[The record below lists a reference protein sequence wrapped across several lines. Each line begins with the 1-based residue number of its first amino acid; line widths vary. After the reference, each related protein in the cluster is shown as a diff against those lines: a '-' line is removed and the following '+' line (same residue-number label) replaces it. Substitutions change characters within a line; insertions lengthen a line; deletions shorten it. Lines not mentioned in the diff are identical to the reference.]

1 MTALFRRL
9 YQSRR
14 RLGTR
19 LYLGIGGAVALTV
32 MASLVGWFSFHRVG
46 LVQDV
51 VNDQSIP
58 DMAAAVRAAQQS
70 GSLVAQAPRLTAA
83 TVDNLADIKADI
95 DRERAAF
102 EQQLTTMAAATDLE
116 EEPYFASIRTQAQAL
131 IANIESIEREVDDL
145 FVLQDQADL
154 VKAEL
159 ATLQLE
165 LEDALVA
172 AIDDQ
177 LFFTLTGYRALNA
190 PPAARDTHLNEIQ
203 MTRYRHLT
211 DLQAN
216 ASLAVQDLANAFAV
230 TEAARL
236 EPLRERSEATRRR
249 IDRSLAALGQGDP
262 ISLRVS
268 PMFARLFEL
277 GLGEDTGFALVAEI
291 IESGRRQSDL
301 LEANRELGVALLSAV
316 EDLVQDKSSQ
326 ARAASATSTRA
337 IATGRTLLLVLI
349 VVSIGGALLIAWLFV
364 GRLLLRRLAT
374 LSRRMR
380 NMADGDLE
388 GEVDI
393 GGADEIADM
402 AAALEVFRR
411 HALEVQ
417 RLNLVEKLAEELQAK
432 NDQLEQVLAELEKAQ
447 DQVVMQ
453 EKLAALGELTA
464 GVAHEIR
471 NPLNFVKNFSEVSEE
486 LLDEMQE
493 ELQDLLSDVELDA
506 EDDRPGYLDEIKGDL
521 IDNLKRIRQ
530 HAERANGIVESML
543 RMGRDTGE
551 WVKTDINQIVD
562 EHTRLAF
569 HSARAKDP
577 DFQLH
582 MEMDLNPELP
592 EVEVVPQNLGRVFLN
607 MVSNACH
614 ATNLRRQETQA
625 TDASYMP
632 TLKVTT
638 RLDGDRVEVRMH
650 DNGTGMPDEVKEKI
664 FNPFFTTKPTNE
676 GTGLGLALSSD
687 IVRGHGGTIDV
698 DSEAGEFTEMI
709 VRLPLVQPA
718 GATAPTG

>member
-1 MTALFRRL
+1 MNTLFRSL
-9 YQSRR
+9 R

-19 LYLGIGGAVALTV
+19 LYLGLGGAVLLTV
-32 MASLVGWFSFHRVG
+32 VASLVGWFSFHRVG
-46 LVQDV
+46 LLQDV
-51 VNDQSIP
+51 VNNQSIP
-58 DMAAAVRAAQQS
+58 DMGAAVRAAQQS
-70 GSLVAQAPRLTAA
+70 GSLVAQAPLLTAA
-83 TVDNLADIKADI
+83 TVDNLPHIKADI
-95 DRERAAF
+95 ARERAAF
-102 EQQLTTMAAATDLE
+102 EQQLSAISASSDIGE
-116 EEPYFASIRTQAQAL
+116 EDYFAAIQTNAQTL
-131 IANIESIEREVDDL
+131 IANIGIIEQEVDDRFL
-145 FVLQDQADL
+145 LLERADVVKADL
-154 VKAEL
+154 AS
-159 ATLQLE
+159 LQVDLE
-165 LEDALVA
+165 SALVEA
-172 AIDDQ
+172 LDDQ
-177 LFFTLTGYRALNA
+177 LFFLLTGYRALNA
-190 PPAARDTHLNEIQ
+190 PPASRALHLDEIQ
-203 MTRYRHLT
+203 ITRYRHLSN
-211 DLQAN
+211 LQSN
-216 ASLAVQDLANAFAV
+216 ASLAIQDLANAFAV

-249 IDRSLAALGQGDP
+249 IDRSLQALGQSDP
-262 ISLRVS
+262 TSLQVS
-268 PMFARLFEL
+268 PMFDRLFEL
-277 GLGEDTGFALVAEI
+277 ALGEDSGFALVAEI
-291 IESGRRQSDL
+291 IGSDSRQAAL
-301 LEANRELGVALLSAV
+301 LETNQELGVALLSAV
-316 EDLVQDKSSQ
+316 ENLVQDKGNQ
-326 ARAASATSTRA
+326 ARTASAMSTLA

-349 VVSIGGALLIAWLFV
+349 VVSIVGALLIAWLFV
-364 GRLLLRRLAT
+364 GRLLLRRLAI

-380 NMADGDLE
+380 RMADGDLE

-393 GGADEIADM
+393 SGADEIADM

-432 NDQLEQVLAELEKAQ
+432 NDQLEQVLVELEKAQ
-447 DQVVMQ
+447 DQVVTQ

-471 NPLNFVKNFSEVSEE
+471 NPLNFVKNFSEVSQE

-493 ELQDLLSDVELDA
+493 ELQDLLADAEVPA
-506 EDDRPGYLDEIKGDL
+506 EDDRPGYLEELNGDL
-521 IDNLKRIRQ
+521 TDNLKRIRQ
-530 HAERANGIVESML
+530 HADRANGIVESML

-551 WVKTDINQIVD
+551 WVKIDINNIVD

-582 MEMDLNPELP
+582 MEMDLNPDLP

-614 ATNLRRQETQA
+614 ATNLRRVEAQTTNQI
-625 TDASYMP
+625 YMP
-632 TLKVTT
+632 TLKVSTW
-638 RLDGDRVEVRMH
+638 LEGDRVAIRMH

-687 IVRGHGGTIDV
+687 IVRGHGGTIEV
-698 DSEAGEFTEMI
+698 ESEPGEFTEMT

-718 GATAPTG
+718 GTAAS

>member
-1 MTALFRRL
+1 MNALFRSL
-9 YQSRR
+9 R

-19 LYLGIGGAVALTV
+19 LYLGLGAAVLLTV
-32 MASLVGWFSFHRVG
+32 VASLVGWFSFHRVG
-46 LVQDV
+46 LLQDV
-51 VNDQSIP
+51 VNNESIP
-58 DMAAAVRAAQQS
+58 DMGAAVRAAQQS
-70 GSLVAQAPRLTAA
+70 GSLVAQAPLLTAA
-83 TVDNLADIKADI
+83 TVDNLPQIKADI
-95 DRERAAF
+95 TRERDAF
-102 EQQLTTMAAATDLE
+102 EQQLSAIRASSDIGE
-116 EEPYFASIRTQAQAL
+116 EDYFAAIQANAQTL
-131 IANIESIEREVDDL
+131 IANIGIIEQEVDDRFL
-145 FVLQDQADL
+145 LLERADVVKADL
-154 VKAEL
+154 AS
-159 ATLQLE
+159 LQVGLE
-165 LEDALVA
+165 SALVEA
-172 AIDDQ
+172 LDDQ
-177 LFFTLTGYRALNA
+177 LFFLLTGYRALNA
-190 PPAARDTHLNEIQ
+190 PPASRDLHLNETQI
-203 MTRYRHLT
+203 TRYRHLT
-211 DLQAN
+211 NLQSN
-216 ASLAVQDLANAFAV
+216 ASLAIQDLANAFAV

-249 IDRSLAALGQGDP
+249 IDRSLQALGQSDP
-262 ISLRVS
+262 ISLQVS
-268 PMFARLFEL
+268 PMFDRLFEL
-277 GLGEDTGFALVAEI
+277 ALGEDTGFALVAEI
-291 IESGRRQSDL
+291 IGSDSRQAAL
-301 LEANRELGVALLSAV
+301 LETNQELGVALLSAV
-316 EDLVQDKSSQ
+316 ENLVQDKGSQ
-326 ARAASATSTRA
+326 ARTASAMSTLA
-337 IATGRTLLLVLI
+337 ITTGRTLLLVLI
-349 VVSIGGALLIAWLFV
+349 VVSIVGALLIAWLFV

-374 LSRRMR
+374 LSRRMQR
-380 NMADGDLE
+380 MADGDLE
-388 GEVDI
+388 GRVEI

-417 RLNLVEKLAEELQAK
+417 RLNLVEKLAEELQGK

-447 DQVVMQ
+447 DQVITQ

-493 ELQDLLSDVELDA
+493 ELQDLLTDA
-506 EDDRPGYLDEIKGDL
+506 EVPEEDDRPGYLKEINDDL
-521 IDNLKRIRQ
+521 TDNLKRIRQ
-530 HAERANGIVESML
+530 HADRANGIVESML

-551 WVKTDINQIVD
+551 WVKIDINNIVD

-582 MEMDLNPELP
+582 MEMDLNTDLP

-614 ATNLRRQETQA
+614 ATNLRRMEAQSTNQI
-625 TDASYMP
+625 YMP
-632 TLKVTT
+632 TLKVSTW
-638 RLDGDRVEVRMH
+638 LEGDLVAIRMH

-687 IVRGHGGTIDV
+687 IVRGHGGTIEV
-698 DSEAGEFTEMI
+698 ESEPGEFTEMT

-718 GATAPTG
+718 GTVAS